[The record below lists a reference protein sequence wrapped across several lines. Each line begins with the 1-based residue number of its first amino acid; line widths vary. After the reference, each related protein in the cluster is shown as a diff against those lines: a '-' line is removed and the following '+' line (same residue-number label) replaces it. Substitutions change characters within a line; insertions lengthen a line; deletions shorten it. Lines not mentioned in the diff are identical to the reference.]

1 MTLSRFKTLS
11 SALLLLLAV
20 ILALSGCWA
29 PPPATPTKPLPPL
42 VQATST
48 TTPKATDTPEP
59 AATAAVQSTATPTP
73 VEPTATSTP
82 GAPLPTSTPAPT
94 RTPLMTTV
102 PLDTRMA
109 SPDFGVQAFLWWRP
123 EVADRDLNLIRE
135 AGFNWVRQTFDWYDI
150 EGAGKGARN
159 WQQADEVVRLVNEK
173 GLKLLV
179 RVSMDPEH
187 PMEWAGPPPANAD
200 HLADFLF
207 DMATR
212 YQGTVHA
219 YQIWNEPNLAREW
232 GGKRPDPAGY
242 VMLLKKAYEAIKR
255 ADPNAVVI
263 TAGMAPTGTNDAT
276 AMPDDVFYEAMY
288 QAMGSNSDGY
298 FDVLGVHGSGF
309 AAPPELDPA
318 QAAANPQYGGYRF
331 FCFRHVEDIRAIME
345 RHGDADK
352 RVAILEFGWT
362 TDSVNPAYK
371 WHGADAGITD
381 ELKGKYLIC
390 AFEYAKQ
397 HWQPWI
403 GLMSVI
409 TMPNLAWLE
418 DGNPQD
424 EEQYWWA
431 IMEPSPID
439 QKHLRAAYVLLQN
452 YLLRE
457 QGIEPP
463 PLPGGGSTEGMC
475 PTM

>member
-11 SALLLLLAV
+11 SAILPLLAV
-20 ILALSGCWA
+20 TLVLSGCFTST
-29 PPPATPTKPLPPL
+29 PATPTPTKTVQGVAQATPTPLPEA
-42 VQATST
+42 V
-48 TTPKATDTPEP
+48 DTPTP
-59 AATAAVQSTATPTP
+59 AVQPTATPTP
-73 VEPTATSTP
+73 AMPTATPTP
-82 GAPLPTSTPAPT
+82 RPVSPTPPPTLTP
-94 RTPLMTTV
+94 TPMMTAV
-102 PLDTRMA
+102 PLDTLMA
-109 SPDFGVQAFLWWRP
+109 SPDFGAQAFLWWRP
-123 EVADRDLNLIRE
+123 EVADRDLNLMRE
-135 AGFNWVRQTFDWYDI
+135 AGFTWVRQTFDWYDI
-150 EGAGKGARN
+150 ESAGKGARN

-173 GLKLLV
+173 ELKLLA

-187 PMEWAGPPPANAD
+187 PVEWAGPPPANAD
-200 HLADFLF
+200 HFADFLF

-212 YQGTVHA
+212 YQGKVHA
-219 YQIWNEPNLAREW
+219 YQVWNEPNLAREW
-232 GGKRPDPAGY
+232 GGKRPNPGEY
-242 VMLLKKAYEAIKR
+242 VTLLKKAYEAIKR
-255 ADPNAVVI
+255 ADPNAIVI
-263 TAGMAPTGTNDAT
+263 TAGMAPTGTDDAT

-288 QAMGSNSDGY
+288 RAMGGNSDGY
-298 FDVLGVHGSGF
+298 FDVLGVHGAGF

-318 QAAANPQYGGYRF
+318 AAAADKPRYGGYRF

-345 RHGDADK
+345 KYGDANK

-362 TDSVNPAYK
+362 TDPVNPSYS
-371 WHGADAGITD
+371 WHGAQAGITE
-381 ELKGKYLIC
+381 ELKGRYLIC
-390 AFEYAKQ
+390 ALEYAKQ

-403 GLMSVI
+403 GLMSII

-418 DGNPQD
+418 DGDPKD

-475 PTM
+475 PTR

>member
-1 MTLSRFKTLS
+1 M
-11 SALLLLLAV
+11 LLVLM
-20 ILALSGCWA
+20 LALSGCWA
-29 PPPATPTKPLPPL
+29 SPAATPTKPLPPL

-48 TTPKATDTPEP
+48 PLPKATDTPEP
-59 AATAAVQSTATPTP
+59 RATSA

-82 GAPLPTSTPAPT
+82 GPPLPTSTPTLTP
-94 RTPLMTTV
+94 TPLMTTV

-123 EVADRDLNLIRE
+123 EIADRDLTLLQE

-187 PMEWAGPPPANAD
+187 PMEWAGPPPTNAD

-212 YQGTVHA
+212 YQGRVHA

-288 QAMGSNSDGY
+288 QAMGGNSDGY

-318 QAAANPQYGGYRF
+318 QAVANPQYGGYRF
-331 FCFRHVEDIRAIME
+331 FCFRHVEDLRASME
-345 RHGDADK
+345 RYGDADK

-362 TDSVNPAYK
+362 TDSVNPDYK

-381 ELKGKYLIC
+381 ELRGRYLIC
-390 AFEYAKQ
+390 ALEYAKQ

-439 QKHLRAAYVLLQN
+439 QKYLRAAYVLLQN